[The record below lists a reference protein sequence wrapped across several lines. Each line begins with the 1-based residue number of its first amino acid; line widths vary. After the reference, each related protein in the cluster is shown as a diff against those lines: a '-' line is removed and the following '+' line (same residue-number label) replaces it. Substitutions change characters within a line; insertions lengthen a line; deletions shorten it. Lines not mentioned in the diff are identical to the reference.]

1 MATSHG
7 MGQYRYTGAT
17 GNTCLVNKSSSLT
30 AVEIQNIYRD
40 FGLQLPN
47 TTNNTGDKITNFIPN
62 SEYYLRVQIPKD
74 KNYTLELTM
83 KLVNYDSIANGS
95 VGYNYQYLGEI
106 TISPETAINT
116 VVGVAY
122 YINSEGKG
130 TTCIVD
136 KDTVANVTESDKN
149 GYYTP
154 VFYDPQKGEITVD
167 QIYIL
172 NHSDVTYANASVFY
186 IGVEYEN
193 STGNKVAG
201 LKQIKQLSYATLN
214 SVFESESSNAYVT
227 IDLMFKVGIEAT
239 NLNCVW
245 FEITRD
251 SADNN
256 IVNSINN
263 EQVAGRY
270 VNPDN
275 VGYALYLVNNII
287 PNFENSSSFSSLSKM
302 TINGNPGLMMIV
314 NGEEM
319 RIGPSG
325 QFSFDAI
332 PITSI
337 GVASGSYSGYYFN
350 AGSTQT
356 TNLSAEQINNSFVID
371 YEYIKDTSTNS

>member
-1 MATSHG
+1 
-7 MGQYRYTGAT
+7 
-17 GNTCLVNKSSSLT
+17 
-30 AVEIQNIYRD
+30 
-40 FGLQLPN
+40 
-47 TTNNTGDKITNFIPN
+47 
-62 SEYYLRVQIPKD
+62 
-74 KNYTLELTM
+74 
-83 KLVNYDSIANGS
+83 
-95 VGYNYQYLGEI
+95 
-106 TISPETAINT
+106 
-116 VVGVAY
+116 
-122 YINSEGKG
+122 
-130 TTCIVD
+130 
-136 KDTVANVTESDKN
+136 
-149 GYYTP
+149 
-154 VFYDPQKGEITVD
+154 
-167 QIYIL
+167 
-172 NHSDVTYANASVFY
+172 
-186 IGVEYEN
+186 
-193 STGNKVAG
+193 
-201 LKQIKQLSYATLN
+201 
-214 SVFESESSNAYVT
+214 
-227 IDLMFKVGIEAT
+227 MFKVGIEAT